1 VGREVRGIAE
11 FQHGAYYQQGKV
23 TKVAASGEITWMPEH
38 RCIPWKSHPDDVEL
52 LPALKFKTR
61 AKTGKISGADL
72 EEIKIRIPD
81 LKTMLMDCAQLE
93 DIHIVLGSW
102 MIYRDLLRDSPQVI
116 DGVPVMPYLVQPHV
130 VHAYLKWDSEEV
142 RVNSS
147 KALCGMWKRH
157 GLLGLPVNDAGHW
170 TLLVLRRS
178 REVNKI
184 RYYDSLQDH
193 MQKNCK
199 KGAEELLKL
208 LVPDAEFPERRNKT
222 TQLDSISCGL
232 YVLHYWEGEHQMK
245 INEHFKAPP
254 MPPTP
259 TPGVH

>member
-1 VGREVRGIAE
+1 
-11 FQHGAYYQQGKV
+11 
-23 TKVAASGEITWMPEH
+23 
-38 RCIPWKSHPDDVEL
+38 
-52 LPALKFKTR
+52 
-61 AKTGKISGADL
+61 
-72 EEIKIRIPD
+72 
-81 LKTMLMDCAQLE
+81 
-93 DIHIVLGSW
+93 

-199 KGAEELLKL
+199 KGAEELLTL

-232 YVLHYWEGEHQMK
+232 YVLHYWEGEHQMN
-245 INEHFKAPP
+245 INQHFKAPP